1 MKHNFITRFLG
12 PGDAAAGLSPLGP
25 IIAGAQAAAGI
36 IQMISGGAKMKR
48 ALAERKAYVTP
59 DEYFK
64 IFQATQSNAQH
75 GFDPTTLNYLTN
87 QTDRAFDQAT
97 GAATRLGAD
106 PNDLS
111 ALFDQKLQAMMK
123 IGAENHQLN
132 MENFSK
138 YLGALDVLGQN
149 KAAEWKSQQ
158 DIVKDKIQAASAEKQ
173 AGLQNVGSAANA
185 AIGLSASSQTMDL
198 YKQIENA
205 LKALK
210 GTTGGVKRNA
220 DGSISVSGTVN

>member
-1 MKHNFITRFLG
+1 MAKVD
-12 PGDAAAGLSPLGP
+12 PLSIVLT
-25 IIAGAQAAAGI
+25 GAQAASGI
-36 IQMISGGAKMKR
+36 IQMISGDAKMKR

-64 IFQATQSNAQH
+64 IFQATQSNAQQ

-97 GAATRLGAD
+97 GAATRLGAN

-111 ALFDQKLQAMMK
+111 ALFDQKLQTMMK

-158 DIVKDKIQAASAEKQ
+158 DIVKDKIQAAAAEKQ

-185 AIGLSASSQTMDL
+185 AISLSASSQTMDL
-198 YKQIENA
+198 YKQIEDA